1 MDLYELLHDHQVEVM
16 KASGSGDDAG
26 EKGHFAKVALD
37 AEKIRELRG
46 KRQGPEPRPVTDSR
60 KTIIY
65 GTYAGEPSPAESG
78 PATALESVGCYLDP
92 VEIPL
97 PSSVTSKALNQYY
110 VGTYTY
116 TDLTLALAEH
126 ARQKRDGDV
135 L

>member
-1 MDLYELLHDHQVEVM
+1 MDLYEMLHAHQLEVM
-16 KASGSGDDAG
+16 TASGSGDDAG
-26 EKGHFAKVALD
+26 QKSHFAKVALY
-37 AEKIRELRG
+37 AEKIRELRD
-46 KRQGPEPRPVTDSR
+46 KRQGPEPRPVANSR

-65 GTYAGEPSPAESG
+65 GTYAGELSPAENG
-78 PATALESVGCYLDP
+78 PAAALESLGCSLDP

-126 ARQKRDGDV
+126 TRQKRDGDA